1 MAAAAKTITRK
12 TEAGF
17 VKTLLE
23 VDALSLEQLA
33 RLAAATTARLQEKLE
48 SGEKLMPAKKA
59 AAKKVAAA
67 ASAENSEEEAEAVA
81 PKAQSPHLAYNRE
94 WVAYVRAYSMAHG
107 WEVSFEKKVTPRGGE
122 SHMQEMPP
130 SIQPAEGHVFPNTGK
145 PMSPSDAMAL
155 AKHYKESNH
164 EIWEAYVADH
174 PLPVTVPKAK
184 KVIPVKAAAAAV
196 TVVPVAVV
204 PRKLPVVAAPAAA
217 AAAAAPVAPL
227 RIVAK
232 SKVKA
237 AIKSIEPE
245 WVCPEGG
252 EGEWVMDGQ
261 SYIRDADDLVWTLK
275 VNADGGVE
283 RDVWCGKWDKVSKLF
298 DKSVEDPR
306 QWLGEDDE

>member
-1 MAAAAKTITRK
+1 MAAAKTITKK
-12 TEAGF
+12 TAAGF
-17 VKTLLE
+17 EKMLSE
-23 VDALSLEQLA
+23 VGVLSVEQLA
-33 RLAAATTARLQEKLE
+33 KLSAAAAVYLQEKLE
-48 SGEKLMPAKKA
+48 SGEKPSPAKKA

-67 ASAENSEEEAEAVA
+67 AASAEEDEEAEEAA
-81 PKAQSPHLAYNRE
+81 PKVQSPHLQFNRE
-94 WVAYVRAYSMAHG
+94 LVAYIRAYSIAHG
-107 WEVSFEKKVTPRGGE
+107 WEVSFQKKVTPRGGE
-122 SHMQEMPP
+122 SYMQEMPS
-130 SIQPAEGHVFPNTGK
+130 SIHTAAGHVFPNTGK

-164 EIWEAYVADH
+164 EIWQAYVAEH

-184 KVIPVKAAAAAV
+184 KMIPVKTVAAAV

-217 AAAAAPVAPL
+217 AAAVAPL

-237 AIKSIEPE
+237 VVKPVEPE

-252 EGEWVMDGQ
+252 EGEWMMDGQ

-275 VNADGGVE
+275 VNEDGDAE
-283 RDVWCGKWDKVSKLF
+283 RDVWCGKWDKVTKLF
-298 DKSVEDPR
+298 DKNVEDPR
-306 QWLGEDDE
+306 ESLGEDE